1 MSKNTALAA
10 KINAVSMM
18 VEGNALRDFLLKE
31 VGDNKPC
38 RMHGRH
44 KEAGCASKERSQD
57 SD

>member
-10 KINAVSMM
+10 KIYAVSMM

-38 RMHGRH
+38 RVHGRH
-44 KEAGCASKERSQD
+44 REAGCVS
-57 SD
+57 

>member
-10 KINAVSMM
+10 KISAVSMM

-31 VGDNKPC
+31 LGSNRPC
-38 RMHGRH
+38 RTHGRH
-44 KEAGCASKERSQD
+44 REAGCASKEQSQD